1 MLMGK
6 PAIGTNYSG
15 NLAFMHPGNSLFVD
29 YELTEI
35 ASDNP
40 IYKAGNRWA
49 EPSIEHAASQMR
61 YCFEN
66 RAAAAELGAKARDEV
81 KQKLSLKAAGL
92 RMTEQLAN
100 VSAFADAGVRP
111 ARLPVEL
118 ARPPLKV
125 LAR

>member
-1 MLMGK
+1 MCWRFFCLAEAMLMGK

-15 NLAFMHPGNSLFVD
+15 NLAFMHPGNSLLVD

-49 EPSIEHAASQMR
+49 ERSIEHRGSG
-61 YCFEN
+61 
-66 RAAAAELGAKARDEV
+66 RAWRKGARRSETE
-81 KQKLSLKAAGL
+81 LSLNAAGL
-92 RMTEQLAN
+92 RMAEQLAN
-100 VSAFADAGVRP
+100 VTAFADGGIRP
-111 ARLPVEL
+111 ARSLAEP